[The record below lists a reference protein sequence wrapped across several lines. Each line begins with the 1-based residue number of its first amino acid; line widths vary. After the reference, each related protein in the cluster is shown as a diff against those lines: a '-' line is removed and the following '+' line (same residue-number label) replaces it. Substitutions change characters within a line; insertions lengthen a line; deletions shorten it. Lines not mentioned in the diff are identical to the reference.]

1 MARENKRPKRSL
13 ASIYHI
19 VSHDSL
25 VENFFADAA
34 GKKKGAAQKLLNAI
48 IPDIEKWVVAN

>member
-1 MARENKRPKRSL
+1 
-13 ASIYHI
+13 